1 MFIKSIKLK
10 NFQCYY
16 GDNHEVNFTKG
27 LNIVTGSIASGKSK
41 LFDAFYWVLNDKI
54 YVTGKDWLS
63 TKSIGVTLINDKAK
77 FESKN
82 IDDLI
87 ETSVELKVITDN
99 GPKTQSIEYT
109 ITRQLLVT
117 RKSMED
123 CFIDSTWSI
132 SNSTLSVESIDPKNF
147 NLDKVDGID
156 AKEKIEKLF
165 PSKISPYIWFQGEAL
180 DKLIDFD
187 NKGTLRKAI
196 DYISYVPLYRSMNNI
211 MTLVDNK
218 ISKTKRTEIG
228 KISGDA
234 KLYNELSRL
243 IEEKTDTIRNNRSFI
258 EEKKKTLDAYKEKM
272 EIIQKELSALAEFPK
287 LNEEKI
293 ETENDISNIN
303 DDLER
308 LDIHE
313 RKKFSSLWMLLG
325 TKKLL
330 EKAESKLF
338 DFEEYRQLQISKE
351 YDLPEDVPGDVY
363 LDKMLEKELCLICNR
378 PAKKDSEEYKYIE
391 SRKNR
396 KVKPEYLTPEN
407 EKIYTEVSSY
417 KSRVG
422 RILKSISS
430 VKDEIIEHRNN
441 FEEKNNELIIYREK
455 LVQIEDDIDTLYTKK
470 GIDVSDGAATHR
482 KKDGEYQVL
491 NETIN
496 NLNRKIEGAKASVR
510 DAEMDIASNENKLEK
525 IQRANT
531 KTKIIEEEISKYTE
545 YLVKQISELEKS
557 EYDKLIDQIE
567 SSANISFEDITSV
580 NKTIDGNIKIDRNTF
595 RVLNVDD
602 SGRELKN
609 YNTGH
614 YTLMKMCIINAII
627 SLTNDY
633 KNTAYP
639 FITDAP
645 TSNLDEKATFAYL
658 ESISETFDQSI
669 VITKDI
675 SEDEIESIKNQNYIK
690 GLFQLKIKND
700 TGNDKMNRTEAYS
713 TITSL
718 I

>member
-1 MFIKSIKLK
+1 MNPHDWQKTYWQGEQGGVTTIQDVLLELQGESEVEIKLA
-10 NFQCYY
+10 
-16 GDNHEVNFTKG
+16 DLAH
-27 LNIVTGSIASGKSK
+27 IP
-41 LFDAFYWVLNDKI
+41 
-54 YVTGKDWLS
+54 S
-63 TKSIGVTLINDKAK
+63 T
-77 FESKN
+77 
-82 IDDLI
+82 
-87 ETSVELKVITDN
+87 
-99 GPKTQSIEYT
+99 Y
-109 ITRQLLVT
+109 
-117 RKSMED
+117 
-123 CFIDSTWSI
+123 
-132 SNSTLSVESIDPKNF
+132 
-147 NLDKVDGID
+147 
-156 AKEKIEKLF
+156 
-165 PSKISPYIWFQGEAL
+165 
-180 DKLIDFD
+180 
-187 NKGTLRKAI
+187 
-196 DYISYVPLYRSMNNI
+196 
-211 MTLVDNK
+211 
-218 ISKTKRTEIG
+218 
-228 KISGDA
+228 
-234 KLYNELSRL
+234 
-243 IEEKTDTIRNNRSFI
+243 IEEHRKLMADLSFP
-258 EEKKKTLDAYKEKM
+258 
-272 EIIQKELSALAEFPK
+272 II
-287 LNEEKI
+287 
-293 ETENDISNIN
+293 
-303 DDLER
+303 
-308 LDIHE
+308 
-313 RKKFSSLWMLLG
+313 
-325 TKKLL
+325 
-330 EKAESKLF
+330 
-338 DFEEYRQLQISKE
+338 
-351 YDLPEDVPGDVY
+351 
-363 LDKMLEKELCLICNR
+363 
-378 PAKKDSEEYKYIE
+378 
-391 SRKNR
+391 
-396 KVKPEYLTPEN
+396 
-407 EKIYTEVSSY
+407 
-417 KSRVG
+417 
-422 RILKSISS
+422 
-430 VKDEIIEHRNN
+430 
-441 FEEKNNELIIYREK
+441 
-455 LVQIEDDIDTLYTKK
+455 VQ
-470 GIDVSDGAATHR
+470 

-713 TITSL
+713 TITS
-718 I
+718 II